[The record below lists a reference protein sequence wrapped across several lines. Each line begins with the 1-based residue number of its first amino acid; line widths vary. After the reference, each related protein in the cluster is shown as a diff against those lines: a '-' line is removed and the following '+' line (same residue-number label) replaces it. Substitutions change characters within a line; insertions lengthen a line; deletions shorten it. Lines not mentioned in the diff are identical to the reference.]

1 MKVIYDMRHIREV
14 YVRYISCKYS
24 MFSKRKQIKRIYSYL
39 IGYNDKE
46 VIKGKVQI

>member
-24 MFSKRKQIKRIYSYL
+24 VFSKRKQITSVIRS
-39 IGYNDKE
+39 GYNDKE
-46 VIKGKVQI
+46 VITGKVQI